1 MDALLLIVAWGAGI
15 ASLFLVADMI
25 VADFSCRRA
34 ERIAGRVPGRRR
46 RDLGPER

>member
-34 ERIAGRVPGRRR
+34 ERITSRAPVRRR
-46 RDLGPER
+46 RETGA